1 MIDTLFDFFMEKCIP
16 VLVMGFFAALV
27 LAVPFGLY
35 TWYKDSQ
42 SPTFALRKDS
52 WACSASVERST
63 TTYVQSGNVMVPIT
77 TYYKHCTQWTE
88 LP

>member
-1 MIDTLFDFFMEKCIP
+1 MIDALENFFMDKVVPLLGMSII
-16 VLVMGFFAALV
+16 AAIV
-27 LAVPFGLY
+27 LAVPVIGYAL
-35 TWYKDSQ
+35 YKDSQ